1 MQSVTD
7 LTTEEVAGLLVIAVI
22 AGMIGWFA
30 TDSGVGTTRPTTAVI
45 AAVVAFVVALVTL
58 LVLR

>member
-30 TDSGVGTTRPTTAVI
+30 TDSVAGTTRPTTAAI
-45 AAVVAFVVALVTL
+45 AAAVAFVVALVTL
-58 LVLR
+58 LVLQ